1 MEDCH
6 RKCASSKRWPS
17 TSSAARG
24 IPSSILQP
32 NHRAKRLEIPGIALI
47 SHQVSLLSLE
57 IAPMSSKKVLGESDL
72 IFSSASFA
80 LKNALGELKRNHQS
94 VGKRLRSIYSDATFV
109 QSVADA
115 YNLPLVANERCG
127 SWYIPQDASVGFA
140 HSKKGSAY
148 FKSTDGHFGQW
159 SFSLRRL
166 NLQVLDLIGQHGG

>member
-1 MEDCH
+1 
-6 RKCASSKRWPS
+6 
-17 TSSAARG
+17 
-24 IPSSILQP
+24 
-32 NHRAKRLEIPGIALI
+32 
-47 SHQVSLLSLE
+47 
-57 IAPMSSKKVLGESDL
+57 MSSKKVLGESDL